1 MPKKSTWA
9 RWGEK
14 PISVKCEKIAFES
27 EGAML
32 RGRIYQRE
40 ALDTASPLVVMA
52 HGLSRAIAMTLNKRG
67 VYSWQR

>member
-1 MPKKSTWA
+1 
-9 RWGEK
+9 
-14 PISVKCEKIAFES
+14 
-27 EGAML
+27 ML

-52 HGLSRAIAMTLNKRG
+52 HGLSRAIAMTLKKRG